1 MTRAGGAG
9 DRALGALLGL
19 AVGDALGM
27 PTQLLSR
34 GEVRDRFGP
43 VVTGFVAAAPD
54 HPIAGGLPAGSVTDD
69 TEQALLLARALVAG
83 RGRVDPVGWAR
94 ALTAW
99 EADLVRRGSA
109 DLLGPS
115 TRAALA
121 AIAEGTP
128 PEEAGARGDTNG
140 AAMRIAPVGVAT
152 RPGPR
157 LASAVAE
164 VSRVT
169 HGTDVALAGATA
181 VAAAVSTGVA
191 GGDVDAA
198 LEAGIAAAPQGAAL
212 GRPTGAPALAPLLTR
227 AVDLGRDLRQAA
239 AADDLGA
246 VADTVAAETGSGL
259 AVTESVPAAVAVL
272 AALPGDPWAASRVA
286 ASLGDDSDTVAA
298 MVGAVAGA
306 CHGADALP
314 RHAVRTVLAV
324 NHLDAAT
331 LATLAGEL
339 LALRGEPR

>member
-1 MTRAGGAG
+1 VTSGRAGN
-9 DRALGALLGL
+9 RALGALLGL

-34 GEVRDRFGP
+34 AEVRARFGP

-54 HPIAGGLPAGSVTDD
+54 HPIAAGLPAGSVTDD

-83 RGRVDPVGWAR
+83 RGRLDPVEWAR
-94 ALTAW
+94 SLAGW

-121 AIAEGTP
+121 AIAAGTP
-128 PEEAGARGDTNG
+128 PEEAGARGHTNG
-140 AAMRIAPVGVAT
+140 AAMRIAPVGVAIP
-152 RPGPR
+152 PGPR
-157 LASAVAE
+157 LAPAVAG

-181 VAAAVSTGVA
+181 VAAAVSTGVE
-191 GGDVDAA
+191 GGEVAAA
-198 LEAGIAAAPQGAAL
+198 LEAAIEAAPQGAAL
-212 GRPTGAPALAPLLTR
+212 GRPTGAPALAPLLAR
-227 AVDLGRDLRQAA
+227 AAGLGRDLQHAA
-239 AADDLGA
+239 AAGDLGA
-246 VADTVAAETGSGL
+246 VADAVAAGTGSGV

-272 AALPGDPWAASRVA
+272 AALPGDPWAACRVA

-324 NHLDAAT
+324 NHLDAAA
-331 LATLAGEL
+331 LATLAGAL
-339 LALRGEPR
+339 LALRGEHR